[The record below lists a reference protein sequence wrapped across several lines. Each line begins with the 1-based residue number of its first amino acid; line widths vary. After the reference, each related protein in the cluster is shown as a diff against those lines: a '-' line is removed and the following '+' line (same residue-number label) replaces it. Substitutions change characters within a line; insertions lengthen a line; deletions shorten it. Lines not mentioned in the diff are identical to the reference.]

1 MACGGKQSVHKS
13 SAPIDRSANDQ
24 RERAQIAREGPRWGN
39 GIEGTAARLCGMPWR
54 GYCVHW
60 CIDWWRLNRQSNA
73 RYTFASIDPSAM
85 WVDRIGFVTTTTT
98 TTTTCQLGWHLHS
111 CASCRPLD
119 RLTDC
124 LTALAGRPASN
135 PTPLSIV
142 SLEVITPWRG
152 SVTLTYVLSRLVSSC
167 LVLARRGD
175 AMQSCIEGEIESF
188 MQSGADNLHVNRL
201 TNVANF
207 GAIQW
212 RTMSI
217 MINVCFWQPF
227 DSCCISRQATRQQAA
242 GSWQQYQLH
251 HPGGGCGPLNR
262 TAHKFCI
269 IKSCLIDRSD
279 RVDRVDRFWG
289 LAAACPAACQSQM
302 PRARAHDSPVAV
314 GLVRAIQ
321 C

>member
-1 MACGGKQSVHKS
+1 MWQQASDVCRKQLLGIATQETETETETEKGTGRTTIGADWTGLACWQPLSILGCQFMRSRGARQATSRRFASGPKALSNVTRWQWCDLDLQMACGGKQSVHKS

-39 GIEGTAARLCGMPWR
+39 GIEGTAARLCGMLWR

-142 SLEVITPWRG
+142 SLAVITPWRG
-152 SVTLTYVLSRLVSSC
+152 SVTLTYVLSRLVLSC
-167 LVLARRGD
+167 LGEARRCN
-175 AMQSCIEGEIESF
+175 AV
-188 MQSGADNLHVNRL
+188 LH
-201 TNVANF
+201 
-207 GAIQW
+207 W
-212 RTMSI
+212 RRDWI
-217 MINVCFWQPF
+217 FYAKWRWQF
-227 DSCCISRQATRQQAA
+227 
-242 GSWQQYQLH
+242 
-251 HPGGGCGPLNR
+251 
-262 TAHKFCI
+262 
-269 IKSCLIDRSD
+269 
-279 RVDRVDRFWG
+279 
-289 LAAACPAACQSQM
+289 ACQSLDKCCQLWSDSM
-302 PRARAHDSPVAV
+302 TDHVDHD
-314 GLVRAIQ
+314 
-321 C
+321 